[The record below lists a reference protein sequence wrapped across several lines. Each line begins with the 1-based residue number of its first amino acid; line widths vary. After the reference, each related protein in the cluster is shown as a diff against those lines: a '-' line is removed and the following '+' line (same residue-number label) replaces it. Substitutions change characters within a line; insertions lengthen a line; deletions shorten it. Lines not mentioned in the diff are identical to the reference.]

1 MSGTESPGGTPGEPG
16 ANPQGQPGQSHPG
29 QGQPGQ
35 GQPGQ
40 YPPPPAGQPGQYP
53 PPPAQ
58 PGHPGQYPPAGG
70 SPYPPQGPQHGAP
83 PGPPPGPWGQGQ
95 PPGGP
100 PPSGSGNNKTLW
112 IILAGVAAFLVLAMI
127 LVVALVV
134 VSGDDDP
141 AATGGTTNG
150 KAKSQPAAVKAYL
163 SAVAEGDAKKALSL
177 AAVQPLDK
185 DFLTDE
191 MLEESAETAKIT
203 NIKVSDVANEYT
215 SSVPAT
221 FQLGDQTVTE
231 NFSVTKSG
239 DDWKMAEVGS
249 TMDFTNMRKNTLPLM
264 LNGKQ
269 VEVDKVTLFPG
280 AYTLSTGSDNITYG
294 TTGQLTVKG
303 ASDYLSTSD
312 LTPTLSPEGEKAFVA
327 AVKASA
333 AACLAKKD
341 LSPANCPNR
350 AGNGGFRIEKPTI
363 KWTKRG
369 GTNPFANLQP
379 RLDYESPNIAEVR
392 PSLMLTVRANC
403 SSPTGRCESLTYSGK
418 SATVDMLKEPLVVRW
433 VD

>member
-16 ANPQGQPGQSHPG
+16 ANPQGQPGQGHPG

-134 VSGDDDP
+134 VLRRRRPCGHRWP
-141 AATGGTTNG
+141 TNG

-203 NIKVSDVANEYT
+203 NIKVGDVANEYT

-303 ASDYLSTSD
+303 ASDYLPPATS
-312 LTPTLSPEGEKAFVA
+312 
-327 AVKASA
+327 
-333 AACLAKKD
+333 
-341 LSPANCPNR
+341 R
-350 AGNGGFRIEKPTI
+350 R
-363 KWTKRG
+363 R
-369 GTNPFANLQP
+369 
-379 RLDYESPNIAEVR
+379 
-392 PSLMLTVRANC
+392 
-403 SSPTGRCESLTYSGK
+403 
-418 SATVDMLKEPLVVRW
+418 
-433 VD
+433 